1 MSKLIVMDWKKEL
14 SDSELNEWAEVMLQ
28 HSFDEQ
34 DWGHARTSLLKL
46 LSSDRKTAKENAI
59 RSYLSCCA
67 ESVGATH
74 PLPSLQESVIELYQQ
89 YGMDEANDNAD

>member
-1 MSKLIVMDWKKEL
+1 
-14 SDSELNEWAEVMLQ
+14 
-28 HSFDEQ
+28 
-34 DWGHARTSLLKL
+34 LKL